1 MTDTVEYGFKWFA
14 LFLFEYL
21 WWWLL
26 LLLQSIRKS
35 RSAPQVSL
43 IASFSQCYCRNVL
56 YSLPTI
62 SCHFISA
69 AVACVLCGM
78 RWVMLM
84 ITLLNMN
91 FLLLF
96 FECVHIHT
104 VLWSV
109 YQTGLNTTQH
119 SAFHAVSILLLISQ
133 AQVCRFYPYLICGTP
148 SNPPLYEI
156 IFAQDFH
163 IKMNENFS
171 VLNKYI
177 HM

>member
-1 MTDTVEYGFKWFA
+1 
-14 LFLFEYL
+14 
-21 WWWLL
+21 
-26 LLLQSIRKS
+26 
-35 RSAPQVSL
+35 
-43 IASFSQCYCRNVL
+43 
-56 YSLPTI
+56 
-62 SCHFISA
+62 
-69 AVACVLCGM
+69 M
-78 RWVMLM
+78 RWAMLM
-84 ITLLNMN
+84 ITLLGMN

-119 SAFHAVSILLLISQ
+119 SAFHAVGILLLISQ
-133 AQVCRFYPYLICGTP
+133 AQVYWFYPYLICWTP
-148 SNPPLYEI
+148 SNPPFYELYKI

-177 HM
+177 DV